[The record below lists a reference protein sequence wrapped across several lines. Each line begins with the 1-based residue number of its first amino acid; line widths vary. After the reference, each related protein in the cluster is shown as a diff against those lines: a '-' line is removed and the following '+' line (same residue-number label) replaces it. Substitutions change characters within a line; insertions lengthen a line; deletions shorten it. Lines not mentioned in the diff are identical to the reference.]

1 MQANKETES
10 AVMSV
15 FDRFREAYEGRDARA
30 LLSMVAPDPD
40 VVMFG
45 TGADE
50 KRIGQA
56 EILAQVERD
65 WAQSEATS
73 LQIGWHHISAAGQVA
88 WLAADVAFEVRA
100 ADHEM
105 TLPGRL
111 TAVFEQRNSEWLLV
125 QSHFSFPTPGQE
137 EGGSFPT

>member
-1 MQANKETES
+1 MQANKATES
-10 AVMSV
+10 AIMAV
-15 FDRFREAYEGRDARA
+15 FDRFREAYELRDAKA
-30 LLSMVAPDPD
+30 LMSVVAPDPD

-50 KRIGQA
+50 RRIGPA
-56 EILAQVERD
+56 EILTQAERD

-73 LQIGWHHISAAGQVA
+73 LDIGWHHISAAGSVA
-88 WLAADVAFEVRA
+88 WLAADVAFKLRA
-100 ADHEM
+100 GGQEM

-125 QSHFSFPTPGQE
+125 QSHFSLPTAGQE
-137 EGGSFPT
+137 EGQSFPA

>member
-10 AVMSV
+10 AIMAVV
-15 FDRFREAYEGRDARA
+15 DKFREAYELRDARA
-30 LLSMVAPDPD
+30 LLSVIAPDPD

-50 KRIGQA
+50 KRIGPA
-56 EILAQVERD
+56 EILAQAERD

-73 LQIGWHHISAAGQVA
+73 LDIGWHLISAAGPVA
-88 WLAADVAFEVRA
+88 WLAADLAFKVRFSGQ
-100 ADHEM
+100 EM

-125 QSHFSFPTPGQE
+125 QSHFSLPTAGQE
-137 EGGSFPT
+137 EGESFPA